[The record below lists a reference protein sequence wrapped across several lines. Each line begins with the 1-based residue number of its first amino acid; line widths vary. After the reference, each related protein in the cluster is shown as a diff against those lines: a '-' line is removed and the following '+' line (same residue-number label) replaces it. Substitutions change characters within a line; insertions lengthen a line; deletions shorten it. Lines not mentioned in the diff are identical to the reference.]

1 MNEEEKTIN
10 EVDVTDTSN
19 SYDISSYVSSE
30 ESAILSSLSEK
41 EIFLN
46 VSSITD
52 LCFTW
57 NSRITSLN
65 LTAERVASDFKVLTS
80 YGIVEN
86 YITNLS
92 TAVNF
97 LTQNVNQV
105 SQKINDTK
113 EQQVIVDNSYSE
125 YKSSDNYNY
134 STDSVN
140 NSYTGTNTSV
150 NNNTLDAN
158 VNHESNLGTLNYQD
172 YFGLSSSLSS
182 IVSNSNISLEELIAT
197 VDNASMIKE
206 ELLKSFGLSDELKT
220 IITAMEPE
228 VLLIALKAL
237 YANGALEMPDSSVV
251 QYLYYYLE
259 RVASLN
265 NISLSSLITDTNN
278 KDLLYNS
285 INYYND
291 AVEHFNKISNNGII
305 FIRSDLLR
313 IYDGDNIGNMNSE
326 VVNSVRSV
334 IDIMASSSNSSYEYL
349 LNNGKLIEDNVRVVS
364 DSKPFINSL
373 VDCDAASLQG
383 ILNALFSGK

>member
-10 EVDVTDTSN
+10 EVDATDTSN

-30 ESAILSSLSEK
+30 ESATLSSLSEK

-52 LCFTW
+52 LCSTW

-86 YITNLS
+86 YITSLS

-113 EQQVIVDNSYSE
+113 EQQVTVDNSYSE
-125 YKSSDNYNY
+125 YKSSDSYNY
-134 STDSVN
+134 STDSGN

-150 NNNTLDAN
+150 NNNTLDTN

-172 YFGLSSSLSS
+172 YLGLSSSLSS
-182 IVSNSNISLEELIAT
+182 IVSNSNLSLEELIAT

-206 ELLKSFGLSDELKT
+206 ELLKSFGISDELKA
-220 IITAMEPE
+220 IITAMDPE

-251 QYLYYYLE
+251 QYLYDYLE

-305 FIRSDLLR
+305 SIRSDLLR
-313 IYDGDNIGNMNSE
+313 IYDGDNIGDMNSE

-349 LNNGKLIEDNVRVVS
+349 LNNGKLIEDTVNVVS